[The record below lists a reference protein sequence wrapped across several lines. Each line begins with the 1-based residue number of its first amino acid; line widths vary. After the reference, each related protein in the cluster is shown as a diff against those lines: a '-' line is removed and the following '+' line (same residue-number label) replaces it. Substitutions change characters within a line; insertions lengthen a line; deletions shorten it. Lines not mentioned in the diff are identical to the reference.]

1 MEAFIQKTS
10 QSNDEGDDFS
20 DVILV
25 MLGSTRNAEDN
36 ALADG
41 LQAYI
46 DSKPAL
52 HNRVYLLRNL
62 PYVRVE
68 EFLRRSSIGLH
79 TMWNEHFGISVVEM
93 VAAGLITVAHNSGG
107 PKADIIQPGIN
118 GFLASESDEYAELF
132 EKILSPRHQVEMDA
146 IRAQARASAKAY
158 SDELF
163 EERVVHEI
171 DHIVKEVF

>member
-1 MEAFIQKTS
+1 METFIQKTA

-25 MLGSTRNAEDN
+25 MLGSTRNAEDD

-62 PYVRVE
+62 PYARVE

-107 PKADIIQPGIN
+107 PKADIIQPGVN

-132 EKILSPRHQVEMDA
+132 VKILSSRNRDEMEA
-146 IRAQARASAKAY
+146 IRARARVSAEGY

-163 EERVVHEI
+163 EERVVREI
-171 DHIVKEVF
+171 DHIVNEVF

>member
-1 MEAFIQKTS
+1 MEDFIQKTHDS
-10 QSNDEGDDFS
+10 DEDFS

-25 MLGSTRNAEDN
+25 MLGSTRNAEDG
-36 ALADG
+36 ALADK

-46 DSKPAL
+46 DSKAAL
-52 HNRVYLLRNL
+52 HKRVFLLRNL
-62 PYVRVE
+62 PYGRVE
-68 EFLRRSSIGLH
+68 EFLRRSAIGLH

-107 PKADIIQPGIN
+107 PKADIIQPGVN

-132 EKILSPRHQVEMDA
+132 VKILSSRNQDEMSA
-146 IRAQARASAKAY
+146 IRTQARASAVNY

-163 EERVVHEI
+163 EQRVVREI
-171 DHIVKEVF
+171 DHIVNEVF